1 MGIFNDNI
9 HNPHSTNS
17 DINLRTPRGPP
28 GVGFKLTQ
36 DGNYDIDNKKLT
48 KVAEGTDNSD
58 AITKHQLDT
67 GLNTKV
73 NISDTS
79 LIGNPEAR
87 KLVRYLPD
95 EGIITS
101 KLYIED
107 EFNDSVIVKAD
118 DQDFD
123 DVNLYIPNFKNYDG
137 KNSRRKK

>member
-9 HNPHSTNS
+9 HNTHSTTNVAG
-17 DINLRTPRGPP
+17 RGERPA
-28 GVGFKLTQ
+28 GIGFKLNAN
-36 DGNYDIDNKKLT
+36 GNYDIDNKKLT
-48 KVAEGTDNSD
+48 EVAEGTDNSD

-87 KLVRYLPD
+87 KLVKYLPD
-95 EGIITS
+95 EGIIAP

-107 EFNDSVIVKAD
+107 EFNDSVIIKSD

-123 DVNLYIPNFKNYDG
+123 DVNLYIPNIKNYDG
-137 KNSRRKK
+137 LNNR